1 MFSDMKKIVSFNVA
15 DSPQYE
21 KSALQ
26 VSCLVV
32 QFIVNVLI
40 CISLWLRYFQNQAA
54 NLENLETNLQRGI
67 AIQRKVSAKKNT
79 VVLYSVDS

>member
-26 VSCLVV
+26 VSLTLYLLCNLLLTYLYFTVAFKIK
-32 QFIVNVLI
+32 QQI
-40 CISLWLRYFQNQAA
+40 LR
-54 NLENLETNLQRGI
+54 I
-67 AIQRKVSAKKNT
+67 
-79 VVLYSVDS
+79 

>member
-54 NLENLETNLQRGI
+54 NL
-67 AIQRKVSAKKNT
+67 
-79 VVLYSVDS
+79 

>member
-1 MFSDMKKIVSFNVA
+1 MKKIVSFNVA

-26 VSCLVV
+26 VSCRVV

-79 VVLYSVDS
+79 VVLYSIDS